1 MDVGRRRAARADTA
15 VRTADR
21 AGPCYPGPL
30 GIPDLAGALHPGMRI
45 DIWSDVICPFC
56 WIGKQHLEA
65 ALESFRVEHP
75 GIDVEVAWRAYE
87 LDPSA
92 PRVVADE
99 PGETSAEMLARKY
112 GMSRAEAEAGQEQM
126 AARFRELGLEF
137 DWPSARVCSTFDAH
151 RLAALAAEHGRADEV
166 DEGLRRAHFSEGQVI
181 SDPAVLRRIGVDAGL
196 PSDAVDRTLAGD
208 DFSDE
213 VRRDVETARGL
224 GVRGVPFFVF
234 DGRLAVSGAQPVEVF
249 VQALEAGAEA
259 ASDAG

>member
-1 MDVGRRRAARADTA
+1 ML
-15 VRTADR
+15 
-21 AGPCYPGPL
+21 PGPPRNP
-30 GIPDLAGALHPGMRI
+30 GPRRGVPPGMRI

-166 DEGLRRAHFSEGQVI
+166 DEG
-181 SDPAVLRRIGVDAGL
+181 
-196 PSDAVDRTLAGD
+196 
-208 DFSDE
+208 
-213 VRRDVETARGL
+213 
-224 GVRGVPFFVF
+224 
-234 DGRLAVSGAQPVEVF
+234 
-249 VQALEAGAEA
+249 
-259 ASDAG
+259 